1 MKQTDGHKLSGSKR
15 VLRWGYV
22 LTMIVLGFTGFG
34 QMPIFKR
41 YYISDIPG
49 MAWSADFFVT
59 HTIHYLLAMILLAL
73 LAYFISDYFL
83 TGKKEFR
90 LTSSAYLQIFLLG
103 SIVITGVLRVLK
115 NLPDVSF
122 SPGFTLFIDISHLA
136 LVMVYV
142 FVAIFFLFTGA
153 KWISINPSRVV

>member
-1 MKQTDGHKLSGSKR
+1 MKQTDGYEFSGSQK

-49 MAWSADFFVT
+49 MAWSADFYVT
-59 HTIHYLLAMILLAL
+59 HTIHYLLAMILLGL

-83 TGKKEFR
+83 SGRKTFH
-90 LTSSAYLQIFLLG
+90 LTSSAYLKIFLLAG
-103 SIVITGVLRVLK
+103 IVITGVFRVLK

-122 SPGFTLFIDISHLA
+122 SPGFTLFIDISHLG
-136 LVMVYV
+136 LVMVYI
-142 FVAIFFLFTGA
+142 FAAIFFLFTGA
-153 KWISINPSRVV
+153 KWISINPSRAV